1 LEDVRR
7 YRETF
12 ISYLRGKD
20 IWSKFEWITPTPPA
34 SMITADAMI
43 EKLSGGRFKT
53 LAAYDAWAG
62 KQTDVKSRWDVL
74 RVGKLEMGSLEGV
87 PYLVANDMPG
97 YVEKRDSVGGS
108 LQGGAAVQLG
118 LLAVE
123 CLFLF
128 ALAYVAFIRYDV
140 R

>member
-1 LEDVRR
+1 
-7 YRETF
+7 
-12 ISYLRGKD
+12 
-20 IWSKFEWITPTPPA
+20 
-34 SMITADAMI
+34 MITADAMI

-53 LAAYDAWAG
+53 LAAYDAWAS
-62 KQTDVKSRWDVL
+62 KQTDQRARWDVL
-74 RVGKLEMGSLEGV
+74 RDDALEGKNPDDF

-97 YVEKRDSVGGS
+97 YVEKREGVGVS
-108 LQGGAAVQLG
+108 LEGGAAVRLG
-118 LLAVE
+118 LLAAE